1 MTRMLATTAL
11 ALTLLTSVTLTAAR
25 ADEHRGGDAALGALS
40 GAVVFGPVG
49 AVAGAVVGYTAGP
62 SIARSWG
69 FRRSR
74 AARAQQGRR
83 PVRESQAAMTDA
95 QQPPLAAARNAPPQP
110 MTAAAAPPAPRGP
123 VAPPVQTLE

>member
-1 MTRMLATTAL
+1 MTRMLTTTAL
-11 ALTLLTSVTLTAAR
+11 ALTIMAAAVTASPAR

-69 FRRSR
+69 FRRSH
-74 AARAQQGRR
+74 AARSQQVRR
-83 PVRESQAAMTDA
+83 PVRDSQAAMTDA
-95 QQPPLAAARNAPPQP
+95 PPPQTMPRSAPPR
-110 MTAAAAPPAPRGP
+110 TAAATPPAPRGP

>member
-69 FRRSR
+69 FRRSGK
-74 AARAQQGRR
+74 ARR
-83 PVRESQAAMTDA
+83 P
-95 QQPPLAAARNAPPQP
+95 
-110 MTAAAAPPAPRGP
+110 
-123 VAPPVQTLE
+123 

>member
-1 MTRMLATTAL
+1 MTRLLATSAL
-11 ALTLLTSVTLTAAR
+11 VLTLTVSAAS
-25 ADEHRGGDAALGALS
+25 AGEHRGGDAALGALS

-69 FRRSR
+69 FRRSHS
-74 AARAQQGRR
+74 ARQQVRR
-83 PVRESQAAMTDA
+83 PVRESQAAMTD
-95 QQPPLAAARNAPPQP
+95 QPPQQAAPRGAPRPA
-110 MTAAAAPPAPRGP
+110 MTAAAAPPPPRGP